1 MDKVT
6 NGNLVTII
14 QVQMDDHDDNI
25 FDEDDAFDYIHSEEI
40 EKWDKQ
46 PQGKSGCLGILLV
59 MVLPTFLL
67 GWLAMSSLLTVK

>member
-1 MDKVT
+1 MGKVT

-46 PQGKSGCLGILLV
+46 PQGKSGCLEILLV
-59 MVLPTFLL
+59 MVPPTFLL
-67 GWLAMSSLLTVK
+67 GWLAMSSFLTV